1 MAITVNIYYTGENGS
16 ARKFVREM
24 IASGIVD
31 EIRAE
36 TGNVRYEYFIPLDD
50 DETVLLIDS
59 WEDQK
64 ALDVHH
70 NTSMMQRITALREK
84 YDIHMKVERY
94 ISDDVLDK
102 DKHYIRE

>member
-1 MAITVNIYYTGENGS
+1 MAITVNIYYTGKNGS

-102 DKHYIRE
+102 DKQYIRE